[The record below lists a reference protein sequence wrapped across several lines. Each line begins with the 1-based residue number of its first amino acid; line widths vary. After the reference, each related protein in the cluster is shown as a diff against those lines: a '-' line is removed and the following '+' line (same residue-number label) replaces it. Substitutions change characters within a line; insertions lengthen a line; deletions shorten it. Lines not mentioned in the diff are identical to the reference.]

1 MIIKEQEICDVNDCY
16 QVISFITEEFLSNKV
31 LWTCEKHRN
40 LLNKVK
46 YKTQKRFY
54 KRLKN
59 SKIIF
64 DLYTVKL
71 NDKKLIIFKQIKNK
85 NQ

>member
-1 MIIKEQEICDVNDCY
+1 MIIKQQKICDVNDCY
-16 QVISFITEEFLSNKV
+16 KLSSFINEEFVSNKV

-46 YKTQKRFY
+46 DKTQKQFY
-54 KRLKN
+54 QKLEN

-64 DLYTVKL
+64 DYETGFLKL
-71 NDKKLIIFKQIKNK
+71 WFYKT
-85 NQ
+85 

>member
-1 MIIKEQEICDVNDCY
+1 MIIKQQKICDVNDCY
-16 QVISFITEEFLSNKV
+16 KLSSLINEEFVSNKV

-46 YKTQKRFY
+46 RNLLNKVKDKTQKQFY
-54 KRLKN
+54 QKLEN

-64 DLYTVKL
+64 DWETGLLKL
-71 NDKKLIIFKQIKNK
+71 WFYKT
-85 NQ
+85 

>member
-1 MIIKEQEICDVNDCY
+1 MIIKQQKICDVNDCY
-16 QVISFITEEFLSNKV
+16 KLSSFINEEFVSNKV

-46 YKTQKRFY
+46 DKTQKQFY
-54 KRLKN
+54 QKLEN

-64 DLYTVKL
+64 DYETGLLKL
-71 NDKKLIIFKQIKNK
+71 WFYKTT
-85 NQ
+85 

>member
-1 MIIKEQEICDVNDCY
+1 MIIKQQKICDVNDCY
-16 QVISFITEEFLSNKV
+16 KLSSFINEEFVSNKV

-46 YKTQKRFY
+46 DKTQKRFY
-54 KRLKN
+54 QKLEN

-64 DLYTVKL
+64 DWETGSLKIWFYKTT
-71 NDKKLIIFKQIKNK
+71 
-85 NQ
+85 